1 MIFEILAEKSSE
13 DKKTFY
19 YDNENNILKSDNG
32 IIFEFPNNQNV
43 LNEILIDEYK
53 SFDKNSPLKKS
64 KNIRLLKIQLGLS
77 CNYSCEY
84 CSQRFVERAPET
96 NKKDIDSFME
106 KLNVLEFE
114 ESQGLKIEFWGGE
127 PLVYWKTLKPLV
139 AEITKKF
146 ESWQNK
152 PAYSI
157 ITNGSLLTQE
167 VIDWLIENNFS
178 VSISH
183 DGPGQ
188 SVRGPDP
195 FENLELKERVLKFY
209 KFSKENKRGFSFNPM
224 LHLKNKSRKEIYDW
238 FVNFTDDPG
247 VILGEGGIVD
257 AYDEDGSNNSLQTL
271 KQHFEFRQRNF
282 IDMYST
288 DGYLGFMNQLDKVN
302 GFIQDLLSHKKS
314 KFLGQKCGM
323 DDEHV
328 IAVDLRGNVI
338 TCQNVSA
345 VETGM
350 NGESH
355 LGGNLDNYENVAI
368 KTGTHWSNRP
378 DCASCPVLHVC
389 KGSCLFLQGDFWDVS
404 CNNAYSDNVVH
415 FALAFA
421 KITNGYIPIFIKN
434 EHLPDER
441 RDIFG
446 TILEHKE
453 KTKQKTIPIKIVSQI
468 VGKVNDVPVYGKSK
482 IEA

>member
-1 MIFEILAEKSSE
+1 MIFEILAEKESH
-13 DKKTFY
+13 DKRTFF
-19 YDNENNILKSDNG
+19 YDNVENILKTDDG
-32 IIFEFPNNQNV
+32 TIFEFP
-43 LNEILIDEYK
+43 EIKEQEFEEYK
-53 SFDKNSPLKKS
+53 SFDKNNPLKKS
-64 KNIRLLKIQLGLS
+64 KLIHVLKIQLGLS

-96 NKKDIDSFME
+96 NKKDIDAFMQ
-106 KLNVLEFE
+106 KLSVLEFDE
-114 ESQGLKIEFWGGE
+114 NTGLKIEFWGGE

-139 AEITKKF
+139 DEVNKKF
-146 ESWQNK
+146 ESWQKK
-152 PAYSI
+152 PEYSI
-157 ITNGSLLTQE
+157 ITNGSLLTEE
-167 VIDWLIENNFS
+167 VIQWLIDNKFS
-178 VSISH
+178 VSVSH

-195 FENLELKERVLKFY
+195 FEDLELKERVLNFY
-209 KFSKENKRGFSFNPM
+209 RYSRANNLGFSFNPM
-224 LHLKNKSRKEIYDW
+224 LHVKNKSRKEIYDW
-238 FVNFTDDPG
+238 FVEFTGDPN

-271 KQHFEFRQRNF
+271 SEHFEFRRKNF
-282 IDMYST
+282 IDLYST
-288 DGYLGFMNQLDKVN
+288 DGYIGFLGQLNKINQFVV
-302 GFIQDLLSHKKS
+302 DLLSHKKS
-314 KFLGQKCGM
+314 KYLGQKCGM

-355 LGGNLDNYENVAI
+355 LGGSLDDYENVAI

-389 KGSCLFLQGDFWDVS
+389 KGSCLFLQDKYWNVS
-404 CNNAYSDNVVH
+404 CNNAYSDNIVH

-421 KITNGYIPIFIKN
+421 KITNGYIPTFIKN

-441 RDIFG
+441 KDIFG
-446 TILEHKE
+446 TILQHKD
-453 KTKQKTIPIKIVSQI
+453 KPRAKTIPIKVVSEIVTKI
-468 VGKVNDVPVYGKSK
+468 DDVPVYGKSELK
-482 IEA
+482 V